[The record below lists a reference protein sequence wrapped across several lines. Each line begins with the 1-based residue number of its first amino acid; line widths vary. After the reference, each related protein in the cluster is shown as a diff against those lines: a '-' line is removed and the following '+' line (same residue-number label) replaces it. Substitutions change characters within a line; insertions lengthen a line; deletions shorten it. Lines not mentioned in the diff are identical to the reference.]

1 MKLDLIQ
8 TMLWPTRRARL
19 HKHKHQRRSQP
30 KELRRLFVVFCAA
43 LLLESIA
50 LQLITTADGSEVAFN
65 PDPTPTPHSTLSQA
79 TGSVAGVSI
88 ERSQADAAQ
97 NAEKASQTASSPRS
111 LITHAQ
117 AAAPPAPL
125 SSPSFIFRSPL
136 RHYTLTQY
144 FTNYHTAIDMA
155 APTGTPVYATT
166 EGVVA
171 YVGYLLP
178 GGGLMVKVDHAGG
191 YSSYYAHLS
200 AITSQIGQQ
209 VSNSTQI
216 ARVGST
222 GWATGPHLHFMVW
235 KNQQAINPLSLLQ

>member
-1 MKLDLIQ
+1 MFI
-8 TMLWPTRRARL
+8 
-19 HKHKHQRRSQP
+19 
-30 KELRRLFVVFCAA
+30 VFCTA

-65 PDPTPTPHSTLSQA
+65 PDPEPISYSIPAQA

-88 ERSQADAAQ
+88 ERSQADATQ
-97 NAEKASQTASSPRS
+97 NAEKVGQPTSSSRS

-117 AAAPPAPL
+117 AAAPPTPL
-125 SSPSFIFRSPL
+125 SSPSLVFRTPL
-136 RHYTLTQY
+136 PHYTLTQY
-144 FTNYHTAIDMA
+144 FSSYHTAIDMA

-171 YVGYLLP
+171 NVGYLLP

-209 VSNSTQI
+209 VNNSTQI

>member
-1 MKLDLIQ
+1 MKLQSIKDVFR
-8 TMLWPTRRARL
+8 TRRN
-19 HKHKHQRRSQP
+19 RSQRHHQL
-30 KELRRLFVVFCAA
+30 KQVKSRELRRLFLVFCTA
-43 LLLESIA
+43 LLLESVV

-65 PDPTPTPHSTLSQA
+65 PDPIAQPQQPDIHTA
-79 TGSVAGVSI
+79 TGSVAGVAI
-88 ERSQADAAQ
+88 ERNEPDPVNEQPSQ
-97 NAEKASQTASSPRS
+97 STASPRS

-125 SSPSFIFRSPL
+125 STPSLLFRTPL
-136 RHYTLTQY
+136 KNYILTQY
-144 FTNYHTAIDMA
+144 FSSYHTAIDMA

-171 YVGYLLP
+171 NTGYLLP
-178 GGGLMVKVDHAGG
+178 GGGLMVKVEHDGG

-200 AITSQIGQQ
+200 AVTAQVGQH
-209 VSNSTQI
+209 VNNSTQI

-235 KNQQAINPLSLLQ
+235 KNQQAINPLSLLR